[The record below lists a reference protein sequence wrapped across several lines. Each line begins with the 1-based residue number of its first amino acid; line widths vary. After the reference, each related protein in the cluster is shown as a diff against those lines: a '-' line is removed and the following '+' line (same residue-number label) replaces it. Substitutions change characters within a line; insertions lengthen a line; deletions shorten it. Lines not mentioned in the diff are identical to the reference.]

1 MIIDNERNH
10 SFYCLVT
17 RKLQYI
23 LLSLIITFKVKKDAK
38 IHKKEKKENETFK
51 VLKMECKLSDQN
63 RRPKCQQLV
72 VDTLII
78 AHS

>member
-1 MIIDNERNH
+1 M
-10 SFYCLVT
+10 T

-38 IHKKEKKENETFK
+38 YIKKKNVKGNIEI
-51 VLKMECKLSDQN
+51 LKMECKLSDQN
-63 RRPKCQQLV
+63 REAKYQQLV
-72 VDTLII
+72 VDTFII

>member
-10 SFYCLVT
+10 SFYCLMT

-38 IHKKEKKENETFK
+38 YIKKKNVKGTFE

-63 RRPKCQQLV
+63 REAKYQQLV

>member
-38 IHKKEKKENETFK
+38 IHKKEKRKRKHSKFQKWNANYLIKTE
-51 VLKMECKLSDQN
+51 DQSAN
-63 RRPKCQQLV
+63 
-72 VDTLII
+72 
-78 AHS
+78 S